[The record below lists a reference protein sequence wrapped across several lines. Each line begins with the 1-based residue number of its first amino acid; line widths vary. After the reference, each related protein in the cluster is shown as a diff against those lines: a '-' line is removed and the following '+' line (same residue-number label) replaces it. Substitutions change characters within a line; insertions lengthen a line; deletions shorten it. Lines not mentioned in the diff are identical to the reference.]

1 MAKKSKKRFS
11 PEMAKSDRPIMAAV
25 AIRDVNDKFS
35 SYPSDG
41 LTPVKLARIFKE
53 ADAGDPFRQMELF
66 EEMESKDTH
75 LFSQLQ
81 TRKLAVTGLD
91 WEVQPFSQDGTDQEI
106 AAFVEEQLKEL
117 DGFSDNLMDILDAIG
132 KGISFQEIEWE
143 YRDGHVVVG
152 NIEYVHQKKFYYDT
166 LTDALM
172 LRTEAFPGGI
182 PLPEN
187 KFIVH
192 RYKARSG
199 HPSRYGVLRVVAWM
213 YLFKNYDLKDWVSFC
228 EVYGMPLRLGT
239 YDATASEKDKAALMD
254 AIVRMGTDAAGIVPS
269 GTDIRFI
276 ESNKQSSVDIYER
289 LARFCDE
296 QMSKAIVGQTLTSDS
311 GGSYAQSKTHNDVR
325 KDLTEADCKAVMET
339 VRRDLIRP
347 LVEFNFGVRAHVPY
361 FVLNAT
367 DTDDLKETAEIVNTL
382 AATGLEIP
390 KSWLYKKFNIP
401 APEKGEETIGKA
413 PAAPGMQGMGQPGT
427 GMFQGLR
434 LKADGKEA
442 DGQRVLDRLEEAAV
456 KQSSA
461 FFRQMMSPV
470 LELVEHCDSLEGLQ
484 EQLKDEE
491 ALRQL
496 YNAMKVKD
504 FDQLVEQVMYV
515 SNMLGRMQDG

>member
-11 PEMAKSDRPIMAAV
+11 PEMAKSGRPIMAAV

-213 YLFKNYDLKDWVSFC
+213 YVFKNYDLKDWVSFC

-269 GTDIRFI
+269 GTDIKFI

-401 APEKGEETIGKA
+401 APENGEETIGQA

>member
-11 PEMAKSDRPIMAAV
+11 PEMAKSGRPIMAAV

-91 WEVQPFSQDGTDQEI
+91 WEVQPFSQDETDQEI

-269 GTDIRFI
+269 GTDIKFI

-325 KDLTEADCKAVMET
+325 QDLTEADCKAVMET

-347 LVEFNFGVRAHVPY
+347 LVEFNFGVQAHVPY
-361 FVLNAT
+361 FILNAT

-382 AATGLEIP
+382 AAAGLEIP

-401 APEKGEETIGKA
+401 APENGEETIGPS
-413 PAAPGMQGMGQPGT
+413 PAVSGMAGTGQPG
-427 GMFQGLR
+427 MFRGLK

-442 DGQRVLDRLEEAAV
+442 DGQQVLDRLEAAAV
-456 KQSSA
+456 EQSSA

>member
-11 PEMAKSDRPIMAAV
+11 PEMAKSGRPIMAAV

-41 LTPVKLARIFKE
+41 LTPVKLAQIFKE

-91 WEVQPFSQDGTDQEI
+91 WEVQPFSQDETDQEI

-269 GTDIRFI
+269 GTDIKFI

-325 KDLTEADCKAVMET
+325 QDLTEADCKAVMET

-347 LVEFNFGVRAHVPY
+347 LVEFNFGVQAHVPY
-361 FVLNAT
+361 FILNAT

-382 AATGLEIP
+382 AAAGLEIP

-401 APEKGEETIGKA
+401 APEDGEETIGPS
-413 PAAPGMQGMGQPGT
+413 PAVSGMAGTGQPG
-427 GMFQGLR
+427 MFRGLK

-442 DGQRVLDRLEEAAV
+442 DGQQVLDRLEAAAV
-456 KQSSA
+456 EQSSA

>member
-11 PEMAKSDRPIMAAV
+11 PEMAKSGRPIMAAV

-91 WEVQPFSQDGTDQEI
+91 WEVQPFSQDETDQEI

-269 GTDIRFI
+269 GTDIKFI

-325 KDLTEADCKAVMET
+325 QDLTEADCKAVMET

-347 LVEFNFGVRAHVPY
+347 LVEFNFGVQAHVPY
-361 FVLNAT
+361 FILNAT

>member
-1 MAKKSKKRFS
+1 MAKKNKKGFP
-11 PEMAKSDRPIMAAV
+11 PEMAKGGGPIMAAV

-325 KDLTEADCKAVMET
+325 QDLTEADCKAVMET

-401 APEKGEETIGKA
+401 APEKGEETIGQA

-442 DGQRVLDRLEEAAV
+442 DGQRVLDRLEAAAV
-456 KQSSA
+456 KQSGA

>member
-11 PEMAKSDRPIMAAV
+11 PEMAKSGRPIMAAV

-91 WEVQPFSQDGTDQEI
+91 WEVQPFSQDETDQEI

-269 GTDIRFI
+269 GTDIKFI
-276 ESNKQSSVDIYER
+276 EANKQSSVDIYER

-325 KDLTEADCKAVMET
+325 QDLTEADCKAVMET

-347 LVEFNFGVRAHVPY
+347 LVEFNFGVQAHVPY
-361 FVLNAT
+361 FILNAT

-382 AATGLEIP
+382 AAAGLEIP

-401 APEKGEETIGKA
+401 APEDGEETIGPS
-413 PAAPGMQGMGQPGT
+413 PAVSGMAGTGQPG
-427 GMFQGLR
+427 MFRGLK

-442 DGQRVLDRLEEAAV
+442 DGQQVLDRLEAAAV
-456 KQSSA
+456 EQSSA

>member
-11 PEMAKSDRPIMAAV
+11 PEIAKSGRPIMAAV

-91 WEVQPFSQDGTDQEI
+91 WEVQPFSQDETDQEI

-269 GTDIRFI
+269 GTDIKFI

-289 LARFCDE
+289 LVRFCDE

-325 KDLTEADCKAVMET
+325 QDLTEADCKAVMET

-347 LVEFNFGVRAHVPY
+347 LVEFNFGVQAHVPY
-361 FVLNAT
+361 FILNAT

-382 AATGLEIP
+382 AAAGLEIP

-401 APEKGEETIGKA
+401 APEDGEETIGPS
-413 PAAPGMQGMGQPGT
+413 PAVSGMAGTGQPG
-427 GMFQGLR
+427 MFRGLK

-442 DGQRVLDRLEEAAV
+442 DGQQVLDRLEAAAV
-456 KQSSA
+456 EQSSA